1 METKILADIIGYIA
15 ALIGSLMFMPQ
26 AYQIWKTKDTSGV
39 SLMSYFLLLVVSIL
53 WVIYGSLMQATP
65 VIIVNSIITV
75 LSLYIV
81 FMKVRNK

>member
-1 METKILADIIGYIA
+1 METKVLADIIGYIA
-15 ALIGSLMFMPQ
+15 AIIGSCMFMPQ

-39 SLMSYFLLLVVSIL
+39 SLMSYFLLLIVSIL

-65 VIIVNSIITV
+65 VVIVNTIITV

-81 FMKVRNK
+81 FMKIRNK